1 MIDESNIFGGKQWT
15 KEQQFEDEIRA
26 MAMQM
31 KYTIKSYR
39 KFKEG
44 EKKKIEKFFN
54 SFLPEEG
61 EEFNESRWLDKH
73 DTTSEYGGV

>member
-39 KFKEG
+39 KFEEG
-44 EKKKIEKFFN
+44 EKEKVEKFFD
-54 SFLPEEG
+54 SFLLG
-61 EEFNESRWLDKH
+61 EKEPSENKWLDDH
-73 DTTSEYGGV
+73 DATSEYGGV